1 VDSLTIGRELR
12 ARRTAA
18 GRTVASVAADAGLS
32 VPYIANLENGRG
44 NPTTTALSRLAEALG
59 MRLAVTL
66 VPGDA
71 VPAPTPAP
79 AVPPSLVRLGRTA
92 RFRQA
97 AAVMSAALERDA
109 GEFSG
114 ELVAALALLGQAMSR
129 ELAEADWWRLLD
141 ALLLIA
147 AHPAA
152 SLPLASG
159 PGGGRGQDRR
169 AVRNRR
175 HPRERRHLMRVGGA
189 GNGYPQSRLEV
200 NADARAD
207 VLDGLQARDA
217 LEMNVDLVP
226 RTTVGHISEHK
237 VARDGKGWVE
247 SRFAHGFS
255 LAAGKPGSGKAGGA
269 GPARREFPAGRIP
282 RCPSN

>member
-1 VDSLTIGRELR
+1 VDSLTIGRALR

-44 NPTTTALSRLAEALG
+44 NPTTTALTRLAEALG

-66 VPGDA
+66 VPDEPGEA
-71 VPAPTPAP
+71 VPAPAPAP
-79 AVPPSLVRLGRTA
+79 PIPASLVRLGRTA

-97 AAVMSAALERDA
+97 AAAMAAALERDA

-114 ELVAALALLGQAMSR
+114 ELVAALALLGQAMGR

-152 SLPLASG
+152 SSMP
-159 PGGGRGQDRR
+159 
-169 AVRNRR
+169 
-175 HPRERRHLMRVGGA
+175 
-189 GNGYPQSRLEV
+189 
-200 NADARAD
+200 
-207 VLDGLQARDA
+207 
-217 LEMNVDLVP
+217 
-226 RTTVGHISEHK
+226 
-237 VARDGKGWVE
+237 
-247 SRFAHGFS
+247 
-255 LAAGKPGSGKAGGA
+255 
-269 GPARREFPAGRIP
+269 
-282 RCPSN
+282 

>member
-1 VDSLTIGRELR
+1 MDSLTIGRELR

-44 NPTTTALSRLAEALG
+44 NPTTTALTRLAEALG

-66 VPGDA
+66 VPGEA

-97 AAVMSAALERDA
+97 AAVMSAALERDV

-114 ELVAALALLGQAMSR
+114 ELVAALAALGQAMGR

-152 SLPLASG
+152 SLLRPGASG
-159 PGGGRGQDRR
+159 PAASCTRR
-169 AVRNRR
+169 
-175 HPRERRHLMRVGGA
+175 
-189 GNGYPQSRLEV
+189 
-200 NADARAD
+200 
-207 VLDGLQARDA
+207 
-217 LEMNVDLVP
+217 
-226 RTTVGHISEHK
+226 
-237 VARDGKGWVE
+237 
-247 SRFAHGFS
+247 
-255 LAAGKPGSGKAGGA
+255 
-269 GPARREFPAGRIP
+269 
-282 RCPSN
+282 PSN